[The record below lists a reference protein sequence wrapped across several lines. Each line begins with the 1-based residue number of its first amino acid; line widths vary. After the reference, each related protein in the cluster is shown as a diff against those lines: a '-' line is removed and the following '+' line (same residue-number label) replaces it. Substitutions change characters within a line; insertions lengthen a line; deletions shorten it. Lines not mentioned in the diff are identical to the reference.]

1 MSSKISDREKHGRH
15 KKIQI
20 NQRIKSLIMIF
31 VTSLS
36 INTYIQYISL
46 LCTVLV
52 ATSLYLTFCSILQ
65 HKMSFWVS

>member
-31 VTSLS
+31 VTSL
-36 INTYIQYISL
+36 
-46 LCTVLV
+46 
-52 ATSLYLTFCSILQ
+52 
-65 HKMSFWVS
+65 